1 MSEHDGHRHRII
13 EKLDSGNLCEHEIL
27 EILLFNAIPRRNTNE
42 LAHRLLAAF
51 GSVRGIFSAT
61 VAQLKTVDGVGENV
75 AAYLRCVGKF
85 YEVYRAADE
94 ERFPKKFEAES
105 FMAFVKEK
113 YAPADKEVLDFYLI
127 DEKQNIVLCKR
138 FTIDSPQRVV
148 VKPEEL
154 TKLIVENKPFG
165 IVAVHNH
172 LKGNC
177 FPSVADDKTTRQ
189 FQLICSFHNMLFCD
203 HFIYSPAG
211 IYSYYKSGK
220 MREISRNFS
229 IGSVLEREGG

>member
-1 MSEHDGHRHRII
+1 M
-13 EKLDSGNLCEHEIL
+13 
-27 EILLFNAIPRRNTNE
+27 
-42 LAHRLLAAF
+42 
-51 GSVRGIFSAT
+51 
-61 VAQLKTVDGVGENV
+61 

-189 FQLICSFHNMLFCD
+189 FQLICMFSTTCFLRSFHLFPRGDLLAITKAERCAR
-203 HFIYSPAG
+203 SAG
-211 IYSYYKSGK
+211 IFPSAP
-220 MREISRNFS
+220 FS
-229 IGSVLEREGG
+229 KEREAENGENETQRRRAACTAGG